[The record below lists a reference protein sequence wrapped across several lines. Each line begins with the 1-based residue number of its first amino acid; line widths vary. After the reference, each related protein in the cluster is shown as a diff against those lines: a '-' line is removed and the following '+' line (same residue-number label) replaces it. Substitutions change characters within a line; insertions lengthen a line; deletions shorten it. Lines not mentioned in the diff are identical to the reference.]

1 MLFFWPATM
10 ALNRLKYPQ
19 KFGLISLL
27 FALPLIYVMQQ
38 FLREVDAGI
47 LLATKEQTG
56 TAYLRP
62 LRRLLEPLAAQDK
75 ARTPGRDLSR
85 LSNTAVEQ
93 ERQIGANWRE
103 LDAQEQAHG
112 VELETVRAYQTLY
125 ADERAWAQSETQSNF
140 VRICALRDKLRREV
154 IALMSHVGDAST
166 LILDPDLD
174 SYYTMNAVV
183 VDLPTCASLIIQ
195 ARNLGEASA
204 SRTPL
209 TSARQARFL
218 VLAGQLQQS
227 AEAVAHDQ
235 SVSFANNPSE
245 ILKPALHDLY
255 ADVAATH
262 TTLARL
268 LAAYGSSQTFT
279 RRDADAL
286 ILACRRAEDANLR
299 LWNPAV
305 DALDRLLAQ
314 RASVYNQRKTRAE
327 LFALGMLLLVAYL
340 YTAFYLT
347 VMRMVSSLEA
357 AAKRMSRGDMSD
369 SALLVL
375 ESRDELAQVARSFN
389 TVASR
394 LYREWKQAQ
403 EEKER
408 VARAEERYRAI
419 VENAVEGIFQTS
431 TDGRYL
437 SANPALARIYGY
449 NSPEEMMKTLTVIET
464 QLYVNS
470 ARRAEFARLLETN
483 RVISNFESEVR
494 RRDGS
499 HIWITENARIV
510 CNPAGDIL
518 YYEGSVIDI
527 TKRKRAEEQLH
538 HHALHD
544 ALTNLPNRLLFQDRL
559 RFALTRAQRTQEGIA
574 VLFVDL
580 DNFKVVN
587 DSMGHEAGDTLLKE
601 IGARLQ
607 AATRAEDT
615 IARMGGDEFTLLLEG
630 LHSVEGA
637 MQVAENIVAQLQQP
651 ITLGEREIFASA
663 SIGIVYSDDATA
675 LPEDLLRDADTA
687 MYQAK
692 TGGKAGYALF
702 DLGMNIQVSERL
714 EIETGLRFALDR
726 DELRVHYQPLVDLE
740 TGRMTGVEALVRWEH
755 PTLGMIAPGKF
766 IAIAEDTGLIIP
778 IGYWV
783 LEESCRQMQAWKNT
797 HPDYG
802 AFTVSVNLSGKQLLR
817 ADVVERVQD
826 ILAHTGLMPVDLKL
840 EITESVMMADVKATV
855 AKLTQL
861 KDLGIK
867 LAMDDFGTGY
877 SSIASLNLFPLD
889 TVKIDRSF
897 VARLAE
903 QEEAQSVIAAIV
915 MLSKALNLNITG
927 EGIETKEQLA
937 HLQGLGC
944 QIGQGYYFAKPLP
957 PEALEVKMALEPLS
971 GLESQALRT
980 KRGLSCLREAA

>member
-1 MLFFWPATM
+1 MLVFRPAAM
-10 ALNRLKYPQ
+10 LLNRLKYPQ

-27 FALPLIYVMQQ
+27 FALPLMYVMQQ
-38 FLREVDAGI
+38 FLHEVDAGI
-47 LLATKEQTG
+47 LIATRERTG

-62 LRRLLEPLAAQDK
+62 LRRLLEPLATHTPAQK
-75 ARTPGRDLSR
+75 PRAAAPAVLKSSGEWETRIGRNLQ
-85 LSNTAVEQ
+85 A
-93 ERQIGANWRE
+93 
-103 LDAQEQAHG
+103 LDAQERAHG
-112 VELETVRAYQTLY
+112 VELETVRAC
-125 ADERAWAQSETQSNF
+125 R
-140 VRICALRDKLRREV
+140 ALRDDWQACTRSEMGGNAAQSRALHDKLRGEV
-154 IALMSHVGDAST
+154 IALISHVGDTST

-174 SYYTMNAVV
+174 SYYTMNALV
-183 VDLPTCASLIIQ
+183 VDLPNCADLILRAQ
-195 ARNLGEASA
+195 NLSEQNA
-204 SRTPL
+204 SRQPL
-209 TSARQARFL
+209 TSEQQAQFL

-227 AEAVAHDQ
+227 LDAVAHDGD
-235 SVSFANNPSE
+235 VSFRNNPSGL
-245 ILKPALHDLY
+245 LKPHLLDLY
-255 ADVAATH
+255 AQVATTH
-262 TTLARL
+262 NTLARI
-268 LAAYGSSQTFT
+268 LADCGSSRIFT
-279 RRDADAL
+279 PRDAVL
-286 ILACRRAEDANLR
+286 LVQSCRRAQAANLQ
-299 LWNPAV
+299 LWNPAT
-305 DALDRLLAQ
+305 DALDILLTQ
-314 RASVYNQRKTRAE
+314 RSAVYAQRKTRAE
-327 LFALGMLLLVAYL
+327 LFTLGMLLLVAYL

-347 VMRMVSSLEA
+347 VMRTVSTLEA
-357 AAKRMSRGDMSD
+357 ASRQMSNGDMSH

-389 TVASR
+389 LVASR
-394 LYREWKQAQ
+394 LHREWKQAQ

-408 VARAEERYRAI
+408 AAQAEERYRAI
-419 VENAVEGIFQTS
+419 VENAVEGIFQT
-431 TDGRYL
+431 TVEGRYL

-449 NSPEEMMKTLTVIET
+449 ASPEAMMDALTTIGT
-464 QLYVNS
+464 QLYVDRS
-470 ARRAEFARLLETN
+470 RRAEFARLLEAN

-499 HIWITENARIV
+499 HIWITESARIV
-510 CNPAGDIL
+510 CDPAGNIL
-518 YYEGSVIDI
+518 YYEGSVSDI

-559 RFALTRAQRTQEGIA
+559 RGALSRAQRAQKGVA

-587 DSMGHEAGDTLLKE
+587 DSMGHEAGDTLLKQ
-601 IGARLQ
+601 IAARLQ

-630 LHSVEGA
+630 LGDVAGA
-637 MQVAENIVAQLQQP
+637 IQVAENIVAQLQQP
-651 ITLGEREIFASA
+651 ITIGEREVFASA
-663 SIGIVYSDDATA
+663 SIGIVYSEDATA

-702 DLGMNIQVSERL
+702 DPGMNAHVSERL

-726 DELRVHYQPLVDLE
+726 GELRVHYQPLINLE
-740 TGRMTGVEALVRWEH
+740 TGHMSGVEALVRWEH
-755 PTLGMIAPGKF
+755 PALGMIPPGKF
-766 IAIAEDTGLIIP
+766 IGIAEETGLIIP

-783 LEESCRQMQAWKNT
+783 LEEACRQMQAWKT
-797 HPDYG
+797 IRPDYG
-802 AFTVSVNLSGKQLLR
+802 PFTVNVNLSGRQLLR
-817 ADVVERVQD
+817 ADVVDRVQH
-826 ILAHTGLMPVDLKL
+826 ILAQTGLMPGDLKL
-840 EITESVMMADVKATV
+840 EITESVMMADVKDAV

-861 KDLGIK
+861 KALGVQ

-944 QIGQGYYFAKPLP
+944 QIGQGYYFDRPLTA
-957 PEALEVKMALEPLS
+957 EALEARMAS
-971 GLESQALRT
+971 GSNLPFESQASWANRCMEHLQ
-980 KRGLSCLREAA
+980 KAA